1 MAFSCRKT
9 LHDFWECSNGRKE
22 RVEFWLYVSERK
34 LFIIAQI
41 CASEPTDDGFRNEV
55 KTVTIRI
62 FGSHDAAELARSN
75 LESHGIGYWVNAD
88 DCGGMYPNLT
98 AAGGVRL
105 LVRVSDAEAAIA
117 LLNAQASPAEINQIE
132 TEAVASSPPETV
144 SLKKLAWGQILFGI
158 VIGLILC
165 LLYEW
170 ANNFRTK
177 TYYHHANG
185 KVDKM
190 WVYRNERLA

>member
-1 MAFSCRKT
+1 
-9 LHDFWECSNGRKE
+9 
-22 RVEFWLYVSERK
+22 
-34 LFIIAQI
+34 
-41 CASEPTDDGFRNEV
+41 V

-75 LESHGIGYWVNAD
+75 LESHGIGCWVNAD

-132 TEAVASSPPETV
+132 TEAVISAPPETV
-144 SLKKLAWGQILFGI
+144 PLKKLAWGQILFGI

-190 WVYRNERLA
+190 WVYRNERLAEFSEDRNLDGVWDHWVHYTECLAENPCFWKRRGTLKVSNGR